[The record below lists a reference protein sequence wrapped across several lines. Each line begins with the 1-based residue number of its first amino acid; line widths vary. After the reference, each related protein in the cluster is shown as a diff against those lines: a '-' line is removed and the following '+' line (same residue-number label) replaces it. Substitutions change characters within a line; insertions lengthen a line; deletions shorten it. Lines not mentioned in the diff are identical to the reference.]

1 MWAAHLDPKWA
12 VKMAAM
18 TVAMMVERMAGC
30 LVLHWA
36 EQKVDCSE
44 ELMAVCWADW
54 MVQRRAVK

>member
-1 MWAAHLDPKWA
+1 MDPKWA

-18 TVAMMVERMAGC
+18 TVAMMAERMAGC

-36 EQKVDCSE
+36 EQKADCSE
-44 ELMAVCWADW
+44 ELMAVCWVDW

>member
-1 MWAAHLDPKWA
+1 MVSRMVGEWVESWAAHLDPKWA

-36 EQKVDCSE
+36 EMKADCLE
-44 ELMAVCWADW
+44 ELMAVY
-54 MVQRRAVK
+54 